1 MSPRQGGNMM
11 ILKSD
16 VILEREKMEADIIVF
31 SSMFVKTFIMRQS
44 SISRISQKIFYG
56 GNVTKK
62 VILIYLG
69 KSGHIKLAVRR
80 IC

>member
-16 VILEREKMEADIIVF
+16 VILEREKMKADIIVF
-31 SSMFVKTFIMRQS
+31 SSMFVNIFIMRQS

-62 VILIYLG
+62 IILIFLR

>member
-31 SSMFVKTFIMRQS
+31 SSMFVKIFIMRQS

>member
-16 VILEREKMEADIIVF
+16 VILEREKMKADIIVF